1 MIFRPPRVLPYPDSL
16 PGYIFAVFSSGCR
29 IVSRHIQR
37 IRIRFDRSITIQ
49 HRNRITHIESVMPFI
64 AFIVIVSMQ
73 SYTYGIIHHCSPG
86 RKGIKIGL
94 IEIYSPR
101 TDRITIQFRRSGTD
115 FQIIRDDQPSQIFR
129 IANELPFRAPDI
141 QGIFPINQSP
151 SRRSLVPGERISC
164 LIFQQI
170 GNSDTVLHP
179 RQKTSIL
186 HIKP

>member
-1 MIFRPPRVLPYPDSL
+1 
-16 PGYIFAVFSSGCR
+16 
-29 IVSRHIQR
+29 
-37 IRIRFDRSITIQ
+37 
-49 HRNRITHIESVMPFI
+49 MPFI

-73 SYTYGIIHHCSPG
+73 SCTYGIIHHCSPG

-115 FQIIRDDQPSQIFR
+115 CPEFIEIIGPGRIFQDSER
-129 IANELPFRAPDI
+129 ITVRAPDI

-170 GNSDTVLHP
+170 GNSDTVLHC
-179 RQKTSIL
+179 QKTSIL